1 MDSNTESFN
10 AKLSQLADTLN
21 HHSLNGDT
29 PGWIKPL
36 LTSMLDFVAE
46 IPGIL
51 NNFQAKYTQLESSL
65 EVQKVV
71 TDALVEDRDK
81 LKVRLFELQCD
92 LEDQMQY
99 SRRNCLLVH
108 GLPEPEKESE
118 SSRENTDSTVME
130 LFENTLGAGI
140 SKWDIGRSHRL
151 GKRKTTPR
159 PVIVR
164 FVSYRQRKSVFD
176 LKKKLKGKKIYIT
189 ESLTKQRYEL
199 LNKCKETF
207 GQFNVWSIDG
217 RIHCQTP
224 QDGKI
229 VCTNLEDLAVY
240 ST

>member
-10 AKLSQLADTLN
+10 AKLSQLAGTLK

-29 PGWIKPL
+29 PGWIQPL
-36 LTSMLDFVAE
+36 ITSMLDFVAE
-46 IPGIL
+46 VPGIL
-51 NNFQAKYTQLESSL
+51 NHFHAKYTQIESSL

-71 TDALVEDRDK
+71 TDALAEDRDK

-108 GLPEPEKESE
+108 GLPEPGQEGSE
-118 SSRENTDSTVME
+118 SIRENTDSTVME

-151 GKRKTTPR
+151 GKRKTKPR

-164 FVSYRQRKSVFD
+164 FVSYRQRKAVFD
-176 LKKKLKGKKIYIT
+176 LKKKLKGKKDLY
-189 ESLTKQRYEL
+189 YGEL
-199 LNKCKETF
+199 NETTLRT
-207 GQFNVWSIDG
+207 I
-217 RIHCQTP
+217 
-224 QDGKI
+224 K
-229 VCTNLEDLAVY
+229 
-240 ST
+240 